1 MNKYK
6 YVVWV
11 ERDDYYFN
19 TYEEAQAHYEEYLF
33 KGYDDVELIKE
44 DNRTQEEI

>member
-1 MNKYK
+1 MTKVR

-19 TYEEAQAHYEEYLF
+19 TYEEAKEHYEEYLD

-44 DNRTQEEI
+44 DKRT